1 MKQKSKPRNFP
12 WLWTSLFA
20 VIVVGAIYLWSN
32 VDDIK
37 SDFIQG
43 NSNPMVVNTDSHNQ
57 SIGTG
62 FTKGNYMMTT
72 QSNELDAVNSIDVF
86 EKDLSLLTT
95 YATFNHQVSTESRNE
110 SKTIAREQNL
120 NLNNSGIQQ
129 GINDGE
135 SNNTISVNSNVLLT
149 KSSGRSV
156 GGAVENQELS
166 IYDPII
172 TENSI
177 TKKFTQKILLK

>member
-1 MKQKSKPRNFP
+1 MNELDKIFRSKFENQTAEYSEQSWDKIQSRLMKQKSKPRNFL
-12 WLWTSLFA
+12 WLWTSLVA

-32 VDDIK
+32 LDDIK

-43 NSNPMVVNTDSHNQ
+43 NSNHMVVNTDSHNQ

-62 FTKGNYMMTT
+62 STKGNYTMTT
-72 QSNELDAVNSIDVF
+72 KPNELGTDNSIDVF
-86 EKDLSLLTT
+86 EEDLSLLTT
-95 YATFNHQVSTESRNE
+95 YATFNHQVSTGSRNE

-135 SNNTISVNSNVLLT
+135 SNNTISVNSNVL
-149 KSSGRSV
+149 
-156 GGAVENQELS
+156 
-166 IYDPII
+166 
-172 TENSI
+172 
-177 TKKFTQKILLK
+177 